1 MSFHVLLAVLMAVSI
16 GAAASAWIWLAR
28 RRRDEAQAGLAAM
41 AGMRWREFS
50 RFVLDAMRHRGHDV
64 DADPV
69 ALAGARQTEFV
80 MRRDGR
86 KWLLACRHGEHAG
99 VDLRTVHALEN
110 ALLANGAAGGILVA
124 TGMVDADARRA
135 IASQPK
141 LELVEGPA
149 LWRELAPMLPETL
162 RDEAVAS
169 ARHLAVNRIRV
180 AWLGAAVV
188 GAIVLFLAGGAHDPT
203 EAVPEP
209 PAAAAPV
216 NPTSAPPGPAPG
228 TDASA
233 AAPPAT
239 VTGPTP
245 TAAPA
250 PDSVALAPSPDPAE
264 HAFDRSQVALA
275 ITALPGIESAAWVTE
290 STLLVD
296 LRSDADERFPEICAI
311 LEQYELLRASRI
323 QLQPPPGSDDR
334 VRFRQCH
341 AF

>member
-1 MSFHVLLAVLMAVSI
+1 MSFNVLLAVLVAVLI
-16 GAAASAWIWLAR
+16 GAGASAWIWLAR
-28 RRRDEAQAGLAAM
+28 RRRDEAEAGLAAM

-135 IASQPK
+135 IAKQPK
-141 LELVEGPA
+141 LELVEGDA

-162 RDEAVAS
+162 RDEAAGS
-169 ARHLAVNRIRV
+169 ARHLAINRIRV
-180 AWLGAAVV
+180 AWVGAAVV
-188 GAIVLFLAGGAHDPT
+188 GAIVLFLAGQAYDP
-203 EAVPEP
+203 AKPDPEP
-209 PAAAAPV
+209 SAMAAPV
-216 NPTSAPPGPAPG
+216 TPASAPPDPSPDTDPTLAPPPASVTEPAPAFDG
-228 TDASA
+228 A
-233 AAPPAT
+233 
-239 VTGPTP
+239 
-245 TAAPA
+245 TAAPL
-250 PDSVALAPSPDPAE
+250 PDLAE
-264 HAFDRSQVALA
+264 QAFDRSQVALA
-275 ITALPGIESAAWVTE
+275 ITALPGIESATWVTD

-311 LEQYELLRASRI
+311 LEQYELLRASRV
-323 QLQPPPGSDDR
+323 QLQPPPGSDER